1 MLSRPLVAKHA
12 YKHGLSK
19 RDILQAWEYA
29 YTAKSRVDG
38 RSFERILVGPV
49 GKGRDIQLVELWDER
64 RQRMVIIHA
73 MPLTS
78 GGKQEL
84 GWRR

>member
-1 MLSRPLVAKHA
+1 MH
-12 YKHGLSK
+12 
-19 RDILQAWEYA
+19 AWEYA

-38 RSFERILVGPV
+38 RSFERILVGPD
-49 GKGRDIQLVELWDER
+49 GKGRDIQPVELWDER

>member
-1 MLSRPLVAKHA
+1 MLSRPLVVKHA

-19 RDILQAWEYA
+19 RDILHVWEYA

-38 RSFERILVGPV
+38 RSFERILVGPD

>member
-1 MLSRPLVAKHA
+1 MLSRPLVVKHA

-19 RDILQAWEYA
+19 RGILHAWEYA
-29 YTAKSRVDG
+29 YTAKARVDG
-38 RSFERILVGPV
+38 RSFERILVGPD

>member
-1 MLSRPLVAKHA
+1 MLSRPLVVKHA

-19 RDILQAWEYA
+19 RDILHAWEYA
-29 YTAKSRVDG
+29 YTAKARVDG
-38 RSFERILVGPV
+38 RSFERILVGPA

-64 RQRMVIIHA
+64 RQRMAIIHA
-73 MPLTS
+73 MPLAS